1 MTSNPHSTP
10 ELTQCPR
17 CGKEFA
23 CNTSGKC
30 WCSGV
35 FVPPDKLA
43 ELTDKYTSCLCPDC
57 LNEIAQQE
65 PEQNP

>member
-1 MTSNPHSTP
+1 MTSNPHSTA

-23 CNTSGKC
+23 CSLTGNC

-35 FVPPDKLA
+35 FVPPDKLS
-43 ELTDKYTSCLCPDC
+43 ELSGKYTRCLCPDC
-57 LNEIAQQE
+57 LNEIAQPE
-65 PEQNP
+65 PEQKP